1 VSTDSSHQ
9 LSLGEKLNIVVL
21 VKPVPDPKEPP
32 KFKPDGT
39 LDRLSMKLVMN
50 PYDKYAVEAALQ
62 LREVFSG
69 VVIGVSMAPPHAVDA
84 LREALAMGVDEFVL
98 LSDPRLAGSDTLA
111 TSYALSMVVRKI
123 WSRLGKVDLVLCG
136 VESSDSNTA
145 HIGPE
150 VAEWLGL
157 PSVSYVD
164 KILEVSGGYVKV
176 KKLIE
181 GGYMVIRVKMP
192 AVLTIAGTSYTPR
205 IPTLRDVIIARRK
218 QIVMWNVDDVSIDP
232 SRVGLLGSP
241 TRVIRMWAA
250 EIKRR
255 GKILVDS
262 DIDRLIDNFLE
273 ELRKDGVKLR

>member
-1 VSTDSSHQ
+1 VVTVNSKQNPSS
-9 LSLGEKLNIVVL
+9 ERLNIVVL

-62 LREVFSG
+62 LREALG
-69 VVIGVSMAPPHAVDA
+69 GIVIGVSMAPPHA
-84 LREALAMGVDEFVL
+84 
-98 LSDPRLAGSDTLA
+98 
-111 TSYALSMVVRKI
+111 
-123 WSRLGKVDLVLCG
+123 
-136 VESSDSNTA
+136 
-145 HIGPE
+145 IGPE

-205 IPTLRDVIIARRK
+205 IPTLRDVITARRK
-218 QIVMWNVDDVSIDP
+218 QITTLNADDVSIDT
-232 SRVGLLGSP
+232 SKVGLLGSP
-241 TRVIRMWAA
+241 TRVIKMWAA

-255 GKILVDS
+255 GKIFTDT
-262 DIDRLIDNFLE
+262 DIDRLIDNFLA
-273 ELRKDGVKLR
+273 ELRKDGVKLK